1 MCRVTQG
8 DVGAMA
14 GLQWTKERGA
24 IDMVGGIAKV
34 KFIEPYTKA
43 SLWVF
48 SKHAGKAIES
58 FACGADITGS
68 VLRRHQENCLKE
80 GRE

>member
-1 MCRVTQG
+1 MCRVTPG
-8 DVGAMA
+8 GRR
-14 GLQWTKERGA
+14 GCGWTTMDKGERGNRQGQ
-24 IDMVGGIAKV
+24 VHR
-34 KFIEPYTKA
+34 PYTKA

-80 GRE
+80 GRV